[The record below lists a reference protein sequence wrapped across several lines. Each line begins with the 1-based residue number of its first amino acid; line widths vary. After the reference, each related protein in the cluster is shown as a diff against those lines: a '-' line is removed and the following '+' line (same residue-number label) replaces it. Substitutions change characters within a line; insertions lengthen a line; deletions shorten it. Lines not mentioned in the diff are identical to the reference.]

1 MPSHFRDGFFV
12 LYVPLSRKLCGIFFS
27 TRSKLILKGR
37 DDAMTRDELDK
48 YRNAS
53 PEDCSFSS
61 LADLKSISIDTSEP
75 VDERINA
82 LFDAMH
88 NPYLFR
94 VGDVTV
100 KVNFK
105 SNESLSDM
113 LIKLLQ

>member
-1 MPSHFRDGFFV
+1 
-12 LYVPLSRKLCGIFFS
+12 
-27 TRSKLILKGR
+27 
-37 DDAMTRDELDK
+37 MTQDELDK
-48 YRNAS
+48 FRNAS
-53 PEDCSFSS
+53 PENCSSSS
-61 LADLKSISIDTSEP
+61 LADLKCISVDTSKP

-100 KVNFK
+100 KVNFE
-105 SNESLSDM
+105 SDRSLSDM